1 MFYVIFYSTV
11 IAFIVAILVMC
22 RKSGPKHLDHL
33 VYLLDRVNESLCFLH
48 DNLPR
53 LSPENALSHKELLIG
68 FRIEMRA
75 CELRL
80 NELREEARKE
90 RRIRP
95 TVGKH
100 LIRYRKVHFTLRSI
114 DQQLK
119 VMMNGAAP

>member
-1 MFYVIFYSTV
+1 MFYFIFYSTV

-22 RKSGPKHLDHL
+22 RKSDSKHLDHL

-48 DNLPR
+48 DHLPR
-53 LSPENALSHKELLIG
+53 LSPENAIAHKELLIG

-90 RRIRP
+90 KRIRP
-95 TVGKH
+95 IVGKH
-100 LIRYRKVHFTLRSI
+100 IKRYRQAYTALRSI
-114 DQQLK
+114 DRHLRQIK
-119 VMMNGAAP
+119 NGAVP